1 LSLLELLV
9 ALLQAYIFTFLS
21 AVFIGMSIHGH

>member
-1 LSLLELLV
+1 V

-21 AVFIGMSIHGH
+21 IVFVQQSLHPHH